1 LRDAHRIIAA
11 HKRIERVA
19 DTVTSS
25 SVNSVTQPDEVEV
38 GRAIALLCE
47 TAAHI
52 APGAVS
58 ALVRVVCK
66 TVGATDGRLLVADYG
81 LLRLQEVDTAGRVGD
96 PQFIEGTLA
105 GRAFANGEPVVSG
118 SGPTL
123 LWVPLTHG
131 TERIGVLELVFDH
144 RDGALPDVVKPV
156 IDVFVLLLITQSRY
170 SDLWCQARRS
180 EPLSAAAEAQW
191 DLLPPLACSTNEV
204 ALAGILEPAY
214 EIGGDSFDYAL
225 NGNRLDFAI
234 VDAVGH
240 GMSSVLMSAAVIN
253 SARNTRR
260 EGGNLTTAYQQADQ
274 VMRDHFGD
282 CYYVTGQLATLD
294 LPTGS
299 LRWINAGHPPP
310 LLVRNGTYAG
320 ELACAPSM
328 PIGLGGS
335 VVEVATQKLQGGDR
349 VLFYTDGITES
360 RSADASRFGTERL
373 ADLLVRST
381 HDHVPVAE
389 TVRRLSANV
398 VAYVDEGLNDDATL
412 LLIEYRG

>member
-1 LRDAHRIIAA
+1 MTR
-11 HKRIERVA
+11 
-19 DTVTSS
+19 
-25 SVNSVTQPDEVEV
+25 PDELEV
-38 GRAIALLCE
+38 GRAIASLCE
-47 TAAHI
+47 TAAHL
-52 APGAVS
+52 APGEVS
-58 ALVRVVCK
+58 ALVRIVCEI
-66 TVGATDGRLLVADYG
+66 VGATDGRLLVADYG
-81 LLRLQEVDTAGRVGD
+81 LLRLQQVDSAGPVGD

-105 GRAFANGEPVVSG
+105 GRAFANGEPVLSG
-118 SGPTL
+118 SAPTL

-131 TERIGVLELVFDH
+131 TERIGVLELEFDE

-156 IDVFVLLLITQSRY
+156 IAVFVMLLITQSRY
-170 SDLWCQARRS
+170 SDLWVRARRS

-225 NGNRLDFAI
+225 NGCRLDFAI

-240 GMSSVLMSAAVIN
+240 GMSSVLMSAAAIN
-253 SARNTRR
+253 SVRNTRR
-260 EGGNLTTAYQQADQ
+260 EGGDLTAAYQQADQ
-274 VMRDHFGD
+274 LIRDHFGD
-282 CYYVTGQLATLD
+282 CYYVTAQLATLD

-299 LRWINAGHPPP
+299 LRWINAGHVAP

-320 ELACAPSM
+320 ELVCAPSM

-335 VVEVATQKLQGGDR
+335 VVEVATQKLQTGDR

-360 RSADASRFGTERL
+360 RSADASRFGTEHL
-373 ADLLVRST
+373 ADLLARST
-381 HDHVPVAE
+381 HDDVPVAE
-389 TVRRLSANV
+389 TVRRLSASV
-398 VAYVDEGLNDDATL
+398 VAHFDNALNDDATL